1 MYEKGS
7 ALAIMW
13 EYLWVVLILIYG
25 IFKGLREALKK
36 KAMEANSVVEV
47 LFFYTLFAF
56 LMTIPMSW
64 SANLFDVS
72 LKYHLVLVFK
82 SGIIFAAWLCAMN
95 SIKRLP
101 LSVYSV
107 IDMGRIISAI
117 LLGVAFLGE
126 SIGIFQ
132 VLGIVLVISGITL
145 VNLKTKR
152 GVDEKASKRV
162 IILIAIS
169 GLLNSISSVMD
180 KWLLSKEPGRILF
193 GNETIETSQL
203 QFWYMLYLVLY
214 YAAYI
219 LIKREKVDVVKCVK
233 CPWIWLLSILFV
245 TADKCLFIA
254 NSDPGSTVVVMTLV
268 KQSSV
273 LVTIG
278 MGWLIYKEKNIAWR
292 IACAILV
299 IGGIMLSIIE

>member
-1 MYEKGS
+1 
-7 ALAIMW
+7 MW

-36 KAMEANSVVEV
+36 KAMEKNSILEV

-56 LMTIPMSW
+56 LMTIPMS
-64 SANLFDVS
+64 SDIFSVS
-72 LKYHLVLVFK
+72 LKYHIVLVFK
-82 SGIIFAAWLCAMN
+82 SGIIFAAWLCALN

-117 LLGVAFLGE
+117 LLGVLLLGE
-126 SIGIFQ
+126 KLGVYQIIGIA
-132 VLGIVLVISGITL
+132 LVVCGITL
-145 VNLKTKR
+145 VNMKSKQGTDQKPTKA
-152 GVDEKASKRV
+152 VL
-162 IILIAIS
+162 ILIIIS

-180 KWLLSKEPGRILF
+180 KWLMSDDPNRFIF
-193 GNETIETSQL
+193 GSETIESSQL
-203 QFWYMLYLVLY
+203 QFWYMLYLVLFY
-214 YAAYI
+214 GAYI
-219 LIKREKVDVVKCVK
+219 LIKREKINAVKCVK
-233 CPWIWLLSILFV
+233 CPWIWILSLLFV
-245 TADKCLFIA
+245 VADRCLFVA

-278 MGWLIYKEKNIAWR
+278 MGRIIYKEQNILWR
-292 IACAILV
+292 ICCAVLV
-299 IGGIMLSIIE
+299 IGGIMMSLIK

>member
-1 MYEKGS
+1 
-7 ALAIMW
+7 MW
-13 EYLWVVLILIYG
+13 EYLWVILILIYG

-36 KAMEANSVVEV
+36 KAMETNSVIEV

-56 LMTIPMSW
+56 LFTIPMSV
-64 SANLFDVS
+64 SGDLFDVS
-72 LKYHLVLVFK
+72 LKYHLVLIFK
-82 SGIIFAAWLCAMN
+82 AGIIFAAWLCALN

-107 IDMGRIISAI
+107 MDMGRIISAI
-117 LLGVAFLGE
+117 LLGVVFLGE
-126 SIGIFQ
+126 SLGVFQ
-132 VLGIVLVISGITL
+132 YLGIAFVIVGITL

-152 GVDEKASKRV
+152 GVDEKASKKV
-162 IILIAIS
+162 IILVAVS
-169 GLLNSISSVMD
+169 GLLNSVSSVMD
-180 KWLLSKEPGRILF
+180 KWLLSKEPNRFLF

-203 QFWYMLYLVLY
+203 QFWYMLYLVLF

-219 LIKREKVDVVKCVK
+219 LIKREKIDVVKCVK
-233 CPWIWLLSILFV
+233 CPWIWILSILFV

-254 NSDPGSTVVVMTLV
+254 NSDPNSTVVVMTLI

-278 MGWLIYKEKNIAWR
+278 MGWLIYKEKNILWR
-292 IACAILV
+292 ITCAVLV

>member
-1 MYEKGS
+1 
-7 ALAIMW
+7 MW
-13 EYLWVVLILIYG
+13 EYLWVILILIYG
-25 IFKGLREALKK
+25 IFKGLREGLKK
-36 KAMEANSVVEV
+36 KAMETNSVIEV

-56 LMTIPMSW
+56 LMTVPMSW
-64 SANLFDVS
+64 SSDLFDVS
-72 LKYHLVLVFK
+72 LKYHLVLIFK
-82 SGIIFAAWLCAMN
+82 SGIIFAAWLCALN
-95 SIKRLP
+95 SIKRMP

-117 LLGVAFLGE
+117 LLGVLFLGE
-126 SIGIFQ
+126 AIGVFQ
-132 VLGIVLVISGITL
+132 VTGIALVILGITL

-152 GVDEKASKRV
+152 GVDEKASKKV
-162 IILIAIS
+162 IFLIAIS

-180 KWLLSKEPGRILF
+180 KWLLSDSPDRFIF
-193 GNETIETSQL
+193 GSETIETAQL

-219 LIKREKVDVVKCVK
+219 LIKREKIQVAKCVK
-233 CPWIWLLSILFV
+233 CPWIWLLSLLFV

-254 NSDPGSTVVVMTLV
+254 NSDPNSTVVVMTLV

-278 MGWLIYKEKNIAWR
+278 MGWLIYKEKNILWR
-292 IACAILV
+292 IACAVLV
-299 IGGIMLSIIE
+299 IGGIMLSIIK

>member
-1 MYEKGS
+1 
-7 ALAIMW
+7 MW
-13 EYLWVVLILIYG
+13 EYLWVILILIYG
-25 IFKGLREALKK
+25 IFKGLREGLKK
-36 KAMEANSVVEV
+36 KAMETNSIVEV

-56 LMTIPMSW
+56 LMTIPMSI
-64 SANLFDVS
+64 SADLLGVS
-72 LKYHLVLVFK
+72 LKYHLVLIVK
-82 SGIIFAAWLCAMN
+82 SGIIFAAWLCALN

-107 IDMGRIISAI
+107 MDMGRIISAI
-117 LLGVAFLGE
+117 LLGVILLDEKLGV
-126 SIGIFQ
+126 FQ
-132 VLGIVLVISGITL
+132 ILGICLVIVGITL

-162 IILIAIS
+162 IILVAIS

-180 KWLLSKEPGRILF
+180 KWLLSKEPNRFLF
-193 GNETIETSQL
+193 GDETIESAQL
-203 QFWYMLYLVLY
+203 QFWYMLYLVSFY
-214 YAAYI
+214 GVYI
-219 LIKREKVDVVKCVK
+219 LIKREKINVVKCVK
-233 CPWIWLLSILFV
+233 CPWIWTLSLLFV
-245 TADKCLFIA
+245 VADKCLFIA
-254 NSDPGSTVVVMTLV
+254 NSDPNSTVVVMTLV

-278 MGWLIYKEKNIAWR
+278 MGWLIYKEKNILWR

>member
-1 MYEKGS
+1 
-7 ALAIMW
+7 MW

-36 KAMEANSVVEV
+36 KAMETNSVIEV
-47 LFFYTLFAF
+47 LFFYTLIAF
-56 LMTIPMSW
+56 LFTIPMSV
-64 SANLFDVS
+64 SGNLFDVS
-72 LKYHLVLVFK
+72 LKYHLALIFK
-82 SGIIFAAWLCAMN
+82 AGIIFAAWLCALN

-107 IDMGRIISAI
+107 MDMGRIISAI
-117 LLGVAFLGE
+117 LLGVIFLGE
-126 SIGIFQ
+126 SLGVFQ
-132 VLGIVLVISGITL
+132 LLGISLVILGITL

-162 IILIAIS
+162 IVLVAIS
-169 GLLNSISSVMD
+169 GLLNSVSSVMD
-180 KWLLSKEPGRILF
+180 KWLLSKEPNRFLF
-193 GNETIETSQL
+193 GSETIETSQL
-203 QFWYMLYLVLY
+203 QFWYMLYLVLFY
-214 YAAYI
+214 TAYI
-219 LIKREKVDVVKCVK
+219 FIKREKIDVVKCVK
-233 CPWIWLLSILFV
+233 CPWIWILSLLFV

-254 NSDPGSTVVVMTLV
+254 NSDPNSTVVVMTLV

-278 MGWLIYKEKNIAWR
+278 MGWLIYKEKNILWR
-292 IACAILV
+292 IACAVLV

>member
-1 MYEKGS
+1 
-7 ALAIMW
+7 MW
-13 EYLWVVLILIYG
+13 EYLWVILILIYG
-25 IFKGLREALKK
+25 IFKGLREGLKK
-36 KAMEANSVVEV
+36 KAMETNSIVEV

-56 LMTIPMSW
+56 LMTIPMSI
-64 SANLFDVS
+64 SADLLGVS
-72 LKYHLVLVFK
+72 LKYHLVLIVK
-82 SGIIFAAWLCAMN
+82 SGIIFAAWLCALN

-107 IDMGRIISAI
+107 MDMGRIISAI
-117 LLGVAFLGE
+117 LLGVILLDEKLGV
-126 SIGIFQ
+126 FQ
-132 VLGIVLVISGITL
+132 ILGICLVIVGITL

-162 IILIAIS
+162 IILVAIS

-180 KWLLSKEPGRILF
+180 KWLLSKDPNRFLF
-193 GNETIETSQL
+193 GDETIESAQL
-203 QFWYMLYLVLY
+203 QFWYMLYLVSFY
-214 YAAYI
+214 GVYI
-219 LIKREKVDVVKCVK
+219 LIKREKINVVKCVK
-233 CPWIWLLSILFV
+233 CPWIWTLSLLFV
-245 TADKCLFIA
+245 VADKCLFIA
-254 NSDPGSTVVVMTLV
+254 NSDPNSTVVVMTLV

-278 MGWLIYKEKNIAWR
+278 MGWLIYKEKNILWR

>member
-1 MYEKGS
+1 
-7 ALAIMW
+7 MW
-13 EYLWVVLILIYG
+13 EYLWVILILIYG
-25 IFKGLREALKK
+25 IFKGLREGLKK
-36 KAMEANSVVEV
+36 KAMETNSIVEV

-56 LMTIPMSW
+56 LMTIPMSI
-64 SANLFDVS
+64 SADLFDVS
-72 LKYHLVLVFK
+72 LKYHLVLIVK
-82 SGIIFAAWLCAMN
+82 SGIIFAAWLCALN

-107 IDMGRIISAI
+107 MDMGRIISAI
-117 LLGVAFLGE
+117 LLGVILLDEKLGV
-126 SIGIFQ
+126 FQ
-132 VLGIVLVISGITL
+132 ILGICLVIIGITL

-162 IILIAIS
+162 IILVAIS

-180 KWLLSKEPGRILF
+180 KWLLSKEPNRFLF
-193 GNETIETSQL
+193 GYETIETAQL
-203 QFWYMLYLVLY
+203 QFWYMLYLVAFY
-214 YAAYI
+214 GAYI
-219 LIKREKVDVVKCVK
+219 LIKREKIDVVKCVK
-233 CPWIWLLSILFV
+233 CPWIWLLSLLFV
-245 TADKCLFIA
+245 VADKCLFIA
-254 NSDPGSTVVVMTLV
+254 NSDPNSTVVVMTLV

-278 MGWLIYKEKNIAWR
+278 MGWLIYKEKNILWR